1 MCVLEGSLDIELCHA
16 VDWTFHARG
25 TVTVIAIAYLY
36 IIIICADKVSDVT
49 SYAESI
55 IL

>member
-36 IIIICADKVSDVT
+36 IIIRVDKVSDVT
-49 SYAESI
+49 SHTESI
-55 IL
+55 L